1 MTSMANGI
9 EILSKKEAALVKA
22 GATREAAYR
31 AYVEGLTATTVKYD
45 RDGDC
50 IGEHPDYATRIK
62 AADSISRLNGDLK
75 ETPLVDNRVVN
86 ISGVSEEVI
95 NKLMGIVKDVDSQ
108 LKELRGSGRQTGE
121 IIDVTVS

>member
-1 MTSMANGI
+1 MTSMANEI